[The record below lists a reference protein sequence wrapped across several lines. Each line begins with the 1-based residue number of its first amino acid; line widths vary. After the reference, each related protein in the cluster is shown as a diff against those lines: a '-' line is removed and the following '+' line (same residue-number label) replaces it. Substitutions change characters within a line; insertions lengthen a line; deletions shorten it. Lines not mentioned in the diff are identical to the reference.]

1 LMESQHCDRCG
12 SAGSIE
18 FEMCQV
24 CFKDYS
30 KVAEGKARVLK
41 FSNYGPR
48 KENIINLPPFLSENE
63 RVAKAFSA

>member
-1 LMESQHCDRCG
+1 MDRQSCDRCG

-30 KVAEGKARVLK
+30 KAKESGIRKLKLIGQSLIGETESDRPLVTPVAEGMVRA
-41 FSNYGPR
+41 
-48 KENIINLPPFLSENE
+48 
-63 RVAKAFSA
+63 

>member
-1 LMESQHCDRCG
+1 MIERQSCDRCG

-30 KVAEGKARVLK
+30 KARESGLRRLKSIGHSLMGETESDGPLVAPVAEGMARAY
-41 FSNYGPR
+41 ST
-48 KENIINLPPFLSENE
+48 
-63 RVAKAFSA
+63 